1 MLWVSL
7 ITSSAAPWD
16 WRSKSAMSKKFYL
29 GANTVED
36 VTFLKVS
43 GVVDEDNS
51 LARSLKKIDG
61 KTVIIDLSG
70 VTRINSCGVRDWV
83 NWLNDLYAKE
93 KQIILVRCSP
103 CIVNQINLVN
113 NFVGRGMVKSF
124 FAPFYCPK
132 CDIEQQKLLQVEA
145 FASMKRPAAP
155 DARGDG
161 CNEAQCQM
169 EFDDIEEAYF
179 AFIPRNTGSVVD
191 SQLQKHVESLSPT
204 IRDRIKRLD
213 TVERDEDTGRTP
225 VSGMYSPLTVTTGVS
240 MARDSLNQV
249 GPTAAEGPTEE
260 STSSLGAVLTGLAF
274 VLFAAIIAYVL
285 FISGR

>member
-1 MLWVSL
+1 
-7 ITSSAAPWD
+7 
-16 WRSKSAMSKKFYL
+16 MSKKFYL

-43 GVVDEDNS
+43 GVVDEDNA

-70 VTRINSCGVRDWV
+70 VVRINSCGVRDWV
-83 NWLNDLYAKE
+83 NWLNDLAAVE
-93 KQIILVRCSP
+93 KKLILVRCSP

-113 NFVGRGMVKSF
+113 NFVGTGMVKSF

-132 CDIEQQKLLQVEA
+132 CDIEQQKLLQVED
-145 FASMKRPAAP
+145 FASMTRPVAP
-155 DARGDG
+155 GARGDG

-191 SQLQKHVESLSPT
+191 QKLQKHVESLSPT

-240 MARDSLNQV
+240 LSRDSLNQI
-249 GPTAAEGPTEE
+249 GPPQEEG
-260 STSSLGAVLTGLAF
+260 SSAKPGGGLGAILTGLAF